1 MYASTL
7 PRSNCLRRASIR
19 LAWYRHMPASS
30 FCCCVFGAI
39 FHLLLLPFWRIK
51 MYIDVGQVQCD
62 ATLLLIWQ
70 KNIAVNFAH
79 SVQDSIGMIKKI
91 IITMRYDTIAYCT
104 VYLTSS
110 KKLTD
115 SQLSLPHRINKNI
128 KRTKKTKNKL
138 MSVISPVQSNY
149 HEDSPKIYQTIN
161 VVTH

>member
-1 MYASTL
+1 
-7 PRSNCLRRASIR
+7 
-19 LAWYRHMPASS
+19 
-30 FCCCVFGAI
+30 
-39 FHLLLLPFWRIK
+39 
-51 MYIDVGQVQCD
+51 
-62 ATLLLIWQ
+62 
-70 KNIAVNFAH
+70 
-79 SVQDSIGMIKKI
+79 
-91 IITMRYDTIAYCT
+91 MRYDTIAYCP

-149 HEDSPKIYQTIN
+149 PEDSPKIYQTIN